1 MKRWPV
7 ITGLGLTAV
16 PAGVLTSALFVAIV
30 ESWKAGYLTKS
41 CKQAVIIELSPGS
54 PERHC
59 LIPVTV
65 LSADNVWP
73 HLAIVLVVAGLWW
86 TGWFWLQA
94 SQRKSAFGTAT
105 QQPLPASN
113 LVLLLLFSAALA
125 LGAYLSQL
133 NADAPF

>member
-7 ITGLGLTAV
+7 ITGLGLTAL
-16 PAGVLTSALFVAIV
+16 PTGVLTSALFVAIV
-30 ESWKAGYLTKS
+30 ESWKAGYLTQS
-41 CKQAVIIELSPGS
+41 CKQAVTIALSPGAL
-54 PERHC
+54 ERHC
-59 LIPVTV
+59 LTPMRYF
-65 LSADNVWP
+65 SADTVWP
-73 HLAIVLVVAGLWW
+73 PVAIMLVVAGLWW

-94 SQRKSAFGTAT
+94 SQRKSAFGTAA

-125 LGAYLSQL
+125 LGAYLAQL